1 SAHRS
6 RPVFFSERLAAPS
19 RPAHCSKQVLSS
31 AFDLPYGS
39 TNWTLVSTGKLL
51 LRRIATAV
59 NEPCWPFE
67 LQLSSS
73 LVSSLPFHV
82 SLRLADVNMRPVPQ
96 CPTSLPA

>member
-1 SAHRS
+1 MGCDSTSDAEPTAIAGKRATSFPPFLLLPALVAPGRS
-6 RPVFFSERLAAPS
+6 SSVRKLAASS
-19 RPAHCSKQVLSS
+19 RSADRSEQVVSS

-67 LQLSSS
+67 LQLSS
-73 LVSSLPFHV
+73 
-82 SLRLADVNMRPVPQ
+82 
-96 CPTSLPA
+96 